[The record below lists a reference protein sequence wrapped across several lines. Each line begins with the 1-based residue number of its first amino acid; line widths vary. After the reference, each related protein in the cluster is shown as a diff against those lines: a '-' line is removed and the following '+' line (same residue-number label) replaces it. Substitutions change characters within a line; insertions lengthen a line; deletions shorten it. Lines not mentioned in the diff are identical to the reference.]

1 MAQTPKIIQ
10 CLLQRRIVCRFLREL
25 LSYQKEKKVE
35 AERKK
40 KTQQKTEYEKGEKRG
55 KDRAREPERANNASG
70 WGGRG
75 SVKVR
80 QKPFGLEQ

>member
-40 KTQQKTEYEKGEKRG
+40 KLNKKPSTK
-55 KDRAREPERANNASG
+55 RARREGRIERENQRERIMLLAG
-70 WGGRG
+70 EEE
-75 SVKVR
+75 VV
-80 QKPFGLEQ
+80 

>member
-35 AERKK
+35 AEKK
-40 KTQQKTEYEKGEKRG
+40 KKKKLNKKPSTK
-55 KDRAREPERANNASG
+55 RARREGRIERENQRERIMLLAG
-70 WGGRG
+70 EEE
-75 SVKVR
+75 VV
-80 QKPFGLEQ
+80 